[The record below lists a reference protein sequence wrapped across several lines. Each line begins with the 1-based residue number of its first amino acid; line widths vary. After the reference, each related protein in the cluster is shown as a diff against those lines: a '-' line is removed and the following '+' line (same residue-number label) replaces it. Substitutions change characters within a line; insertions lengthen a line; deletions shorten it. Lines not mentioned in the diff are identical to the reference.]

1 MSLTLYVH
9 PASITSRPVRLF
21 VAEKKLPVEECV
33 VDIVTGEHYKDEY
46 TAVNPNRQVPALQ
59 DGAFVLT
66 ECSAILKYLA
76 TRFDAPEYP
85 RNLEARA
92 KVDEAMDWFKNQL
105 YRDFCYLLIYPQVL
119 PHHRRATDDQQ
130 AGTIA
135 WGRER
140 AQFWFD
146 VLDRHM
152 LDTHDFVAN
161 NRLSIADYLGA
172 SIVAAGEMIRC
183 ELEPWPNVRRWLARM
198 KSLPSW
204 PRISDAICSYAAQ
217 LGGKTFVSL

>member
-21 VAEKKLPVEECV
+21 VAEKQLPVVERL
-33 VDIVTGEHYKDEY
+33 VDIITGEHYKDEY
-46 TAVNPNRQVPALQ
+46 TAINPNRQVPALQ
-59 DGAFVLT
+59 DGSFVLT

-76 TRFDAPEYP
+76 ARFEAPEYP
-85 RNLEARA
+85 RALEARA

-119 PHHRRATDDQQ
+119 PHHRRASEEQQ
-130 AGTIA
+130 AGTIEF
-135 WGRER
+135 GRER

-146 VLDRHM
+146 VLDRHI
-152 LDTHDFVAN
+152 LGANDFVAN
-161 NRLSIADYLGA
+161 NKLSIADYLGA

-183 ELEPWPNVRRWLARM
+183 DLQPWPNVRRWLARM
-198 KSLPSW
+198 KALGSW

-217 LGGKTFVSL
+217 LNGRTFVAL